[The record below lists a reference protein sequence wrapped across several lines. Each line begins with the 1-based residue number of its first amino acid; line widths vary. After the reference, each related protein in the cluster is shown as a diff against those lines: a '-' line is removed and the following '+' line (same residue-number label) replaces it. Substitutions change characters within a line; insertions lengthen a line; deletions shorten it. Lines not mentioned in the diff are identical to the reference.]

1 MDKIHYFNADDIP
14 LLDSRIDELL
24 LEACNKYGLN
34 IEDYNARVSIKHLTL
49 NGLFLYIKDNLFK
62 PPYGINLI
70 NNQSSLIDYNDMVL
84 LSFLCDKYMSI
95 CTYFS
100 KSLGIYSFASFT
112 GIYYEIL
119 GDWLEDREG
128 LNPERRRLLS
138 KVADYNR
145 QSLIS
150 NLKESNIGQIAVA
163 NNDKETGLEWSK
175 NNAPKVEKQ
184 NVFFIPSERV
194 DRLKISRGDNN
205 EV

>member
-1 MDKIHYFNADDIP
+1 MDKIHYYNAEDIP
-14 LLDSRIDELL
+14 FLDSRIDELL

-34 IEDYNARVSIKHLTL
+34 IEDYNSRISIRHLTL

-62 PPYGINLI
+62 PPYGVNLI
-70 NNQSSLIDYNDMVL
+70 DNQSSLLDYKDVTL
-84 LSFLCDKYMSI
+84 LSFLCDKYLSI

-100 KSLGIYSFASFT
+100 KSFGVDGFASFT
-112 GIYYEIL
+112 GIRSEVLYL
-119 GDWLEDREG
+119 WGEDADG
-128 LNPERRRLLS
+128 LNPARSQLIRNISEFGRRSL
-138 KVADYNR
+138 VA
-145 QSLIS
+145 

-184 NVFFIPSERV
+184 SVFFIPSERI
-194 DRLKISRGDNN
+194 DRLKLSRGDNN